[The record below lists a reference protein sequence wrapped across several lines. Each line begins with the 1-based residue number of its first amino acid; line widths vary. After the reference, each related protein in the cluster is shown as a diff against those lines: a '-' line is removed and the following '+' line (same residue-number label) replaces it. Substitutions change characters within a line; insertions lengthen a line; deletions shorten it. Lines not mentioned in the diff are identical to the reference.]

1 MKAGT
6 RTATALGLV
15 LGLSVAVQV
24 SFAVPATTV
33 GPASWNPKA
42 AAAYLDQ
49 RAAWWMSWPGAS
61 RDHGTFCISCH
72 TVLPYALSRSALGDQ
87 DLSLEQ
93 IRILSN
99 VTKRVRQWKEVE
111 PFYNDKAPQ
120 SRGTESV
127 LNALILANFDVRNG
141 KLSEETRS
149 AFRNMWDLQQRTG
162 DESGAWPWLNFENE
176 PFEANDSVF
185 YGACLAAVA
194 MGTAPDNYRAVPE
207 IQSNVKLLRDY
218 LNREYARQSLSNQ
231 AVLLWASAKLP
242 RLLTPKQ
249 QAAIAD
255 EVVSKQQSDGG
266 WSLSSLAWAW
276 RTSSPKWLAKLWIRS
291 EASPFEGQERRI
303 RDGNDRLCVGA
314 IRSASHQCPSRTSA
328 RLAAAQSNSNRRP
341 LAGVFLEPPPRPVPN
356 RPLYERCSNRLR
368 RARSDGVQRAL
379 IPRAR
384 SQGKPMI
391 FYLCKCSV
399 VTTGKSRLSSASL
412 TQS

>member
-24 SFAVPATTV
+24 SFAAPATTV

-149 AFRNMWDLQQRTG
+149 AFRNMWDLQRRTG
-162 DESGAWPWLNFENE
+162 DESGAWPWLNFNNE

-194 MGTAPDNYRAVPE
+194 VGTAPDNYRAVPE

-218 LNREYARQSLSNQ
+218 LDREYARQSLSNQ

-242 RLLTPKQ
+242 GLLTAKQ

-255 EVVSKQQSDGG
+255 EVLSKQQSDGG

-276 RTSSPKWLAKLWIRS
+276 RTSSSKWLAKLWIRS
-291 EASPFEGQERRI
+291 EASPFEAKSDGYATGMIAYALEQYGLPRTNAHLERAL
-303 RDGNDRLCVGA
+303 DW
-314 IRSASHQCPSRTSA
+314 
-328 RLAAAQSNSNRRP
+328 
-341 LAGVFLEPPPRPVPN
+341 
-356 RPLYERCSNRLR
+356 LR
-368 RARSDGVQRAL
+368 RNQIQAEGRWPGYSLNHPHDQSPTGLFMSDAATAYAVLAL
-379 IPRAR
+379 
-384 SQGKPMI
+384 
-391 FYLCKCSV
+391 
-399 VTTGKSRLSSASL
+399 TGSSGR
-412 TQS
+412 